1 MSLTRLAPPSTSNLS
16 RFRSYP
22 SSRSNGSLPARR
34 DCRNVGQSAFPAMQS
49 SLMLEPRICDNGIAF
64 APIKAS
70 RGAGFSDPVQV
81 MAVSRALRSVT
92 LVATQ
97 PRILTRSGGGSSL
110 PPSACTSTIIPVAT
124 IIDDVVCRTR
134 KCLFLGSMSGMYAAL
149 RRSSPAP
156 PNPLMLPRYGH
167 CL

>member
-1 MSLTRLAPPSTSNLS
+1 MLPLRLAPPSTSNLW
-16 RFRSYP
+16 RFCLCPR
-22 SSRSNGSLPARR
+22 SRSKPQLAETVEMSGRVHCRRCRVLPCSNNGFVTVVSPSRQSRR
-34 DCRNVGQSAFPAMQS
+34 V
-49 SLMLEPRICDNGIAF
+49 ETT
-64 APIKAS
+64 
-70 RGAGFSDPVQV
+70 AGFSDPAQV
-81 MAVSRALRSVT
+81 AAVPRALRS
-92 LVATQ
+92 LALGATQ